1 MTFTPNYNLRPDLL
15 AVAEMVKS
23 NTRVLDVGCGD
34 GALLYYLL
42 KNKHIDGRGIEL
54 SMDGVNACVATQAFT
69 PSILSSMPRPSIC
82 LFFSK

>member
-34 GALLYYLL
+34 GALLDFLL
-42 KNKHIDGRGIEL
+42 KN
-54 SMDGVNACVATQAFT
+54 
-69 PSILSSMPRPSIC
+69 
-82 LFFSK
+82 